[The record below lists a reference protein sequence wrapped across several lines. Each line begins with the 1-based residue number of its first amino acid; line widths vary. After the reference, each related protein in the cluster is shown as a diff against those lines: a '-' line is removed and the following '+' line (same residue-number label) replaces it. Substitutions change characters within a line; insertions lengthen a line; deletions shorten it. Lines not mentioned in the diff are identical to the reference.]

1 MTGETG
7 TMDAEPL
14 VTDLV
19 TRARNGEKQA
29 WDALVERY
37 VPLVWSICRRHRL
50 GSAEAS
56 DVSQTV
62 WLRLVDELAAVRDQ
76 AALPG
81 WLAAATLRECSRV
94 RRAARRRQAAGYM
107 LDAADIP
114 GRSAPAVEHEL
125 LTAERDAALRE
136 AFMHLPPGSQ
146 QLIALLIEDP
156 PVADAEIAARLGIP
170 AGSVGPSR
178 GRCLEQLRGH
188 PAVAALIS
196 AGRPATG
203 PHRAERPSP

>member
-7 TMDAEPL
+7 TMDAELL

-19 TRARNGEKQA
+19 TRARNGEKRA

-37 VPLVWSICRRHRL
+37 APLVWSICRRHRL

-56 DVSQTV
+56 DVSQTI

-94 RRAARRRQAAGYM
+94 RRAARRQQAAGYM

-114 GRSAPAVEHEL
+114 GGPAPVVEHEL
-125 LTAERDAALRE
+125 LMAERDAALRE

-146 QLIALLIEDP
+146 QLIALLIQDP

-203 PHRAERPSP
+203 AHRAGRPSP